1 MPKNSL
7 KQFIVNF
14 SKSDKKLKNVKLT
27 LKSSKEIDSFL
38 DLLQTP
44 KHKGLLLISD
54 LDLSGTR
61 FNPVQLQTL
70 VSALNALPNV
80 QKLKLNDCNITDK
93 DSQLLIKLE
102 HITHLSLNNNV
113 LKRPVFNSKLVSLHL
128 DYNNALDTHYVL
140 HTLHL
145 RAAELKHLS
154 LKDCSVTDSDM
165 MFFGKESSK
174 LKKLTYLNLRKNNI
188 THIGI
193 DDLQQCL
200 ALVTLDVSQN
210 TGIGNEGIEKLR
222 VFKDLRT
229 LYADGCGISLDG
241 LKSIAR
247 MNLYKV
253 DLSFNPG
260 LKLDW
265 DFGDIKP
272 NHTIRTLNLAQCR
285 LNDGHAKVLI
295 KQFPAATTLSVA
307 NNSLTKAGVITLLEN
322 PIMCELDVR
331 TMALFS
337 KPVSGYRKALTSP
350 RALTSPQ
357 DINAPQVPNSPR
369 NELLQQQLRD
379 KRKNTLRDAK
389 SRMVD
394 LLEAIRT
401 APALKSIRLE
411 NTGLTEKMML
421 TLIPQE
427 KQGSRS
433 IQKINQ
439 LPLPKLQAQL
449 NKQIEAKKEAKEEA
463 KREELKLAQAKLQPS
478 IAPAD
483 EPPVSNA
490 LVNTGVSISS
500 SEDRVVNPEHKLKE
514 LELENQKL
522 KTELKR
528 AQARIAELEK
538 HAPVERKKEKTVVP
552 SLAIPVMFQQSDSA
566 KPSSNS
572 THVVPALNLGN

>member
-7 KQFIVNF
+7 KHFIVNF

-113 LKRPVFNSKLVSLHL
+113 LKRPVFNSKLVSIHL

-145 RAAELKHLS
+145 RAAELKQLS

-210 TGIGNEGIEKLR
+210 TGIGNEGIEKLK

-265 DFGDIKP
+265 DFDDIRP

-337 KPVSGYRKALTSP
+337 KPVSAYRKAP
-350 RALTSPQ
+350 
-357 DINAPQVPNSPR
+357 ISPR
-369 NELLQQQLRD
+369 NDVQQQQLID
-379 KRKNTLRDAK
+379 KRKNTMRDAK
-389 SRMVD
+389 LRIID
-394 LLEAIRT
+394 LLDAIRT
-401 APALKSIRLE
+401 APALQSIRLE
-411 NTGLTEKMML
+411 NTGLTEKMLL

-427 KQGSRS
+427 KKESRNL
-433 IQKINQ
+433 KMINQ
-439 LPLPKLQAQL
+439 LPLLKLQAQL
-449 NKQIEAKKEAKEEA
+449 HKQIEAKKEAKEEA
-463 KREELKLAQAKLQPS
+463 KREVIKLAKDELQPS
-478 IAPAD
+478 IAAAA
-483 EPPVSNA
+483 EASSVSNSLGNQGA
-490 LVNTGVSISS
+490 PASS
-500 SEDRVVNPEHKLKE
+500 SEDRVVNPEQKLKE